1 MDFVQKI
8 NKLREQIQQVNEELN
23 WLDGA
28 PLPKDEFKAR
38 VVAWVDHMASSLKD
52 AEGSLASFR
61 RPDVDSRNSK
71 MLNISSRIHVH
82 GGEHSTVAPF
92 EVSLAPQLAWLFG
105 DQIKEVLLTKVD
117 AMDYVPGLP
126 MAERP
131 ERRKQLLQNRRV
143 LEEKEEALI
152 CESEEAQLP
161 VFRREDADPAVVLGY
176 DPDGEMGIEGTRM
189 AYASGAAQST
199 TPAVRQAIGQA
210 VIPLALPR

>member
-8 NKLREQIQQVNEELN
+8 NKLREQIQQVNEELS

-38 VVAWVDHMASSLKD
+38 VVAWVDQMGSSLQD

-61 RPDVDSRNSK
+61 RPDVDSRHSK
-71 MLNISSRIHVH
+71 MLNISTRIFVP

-105 DQIKEVLLTKVD
+105 DQIKQVLLAKVD

-131 ERRKQLLQNRRV
+131 ARRKQLLQNRRG

-152 CESEEAQLP
+152 CESEAAQVP

-176 DPDGEMGIEGTRM
+176 DPEGEMGAEGTRM
-189 AYASGAAQST
+189 VYASGHGKT
-199 TPAVRQAIGQA
+199 TDPAVHQALGQA